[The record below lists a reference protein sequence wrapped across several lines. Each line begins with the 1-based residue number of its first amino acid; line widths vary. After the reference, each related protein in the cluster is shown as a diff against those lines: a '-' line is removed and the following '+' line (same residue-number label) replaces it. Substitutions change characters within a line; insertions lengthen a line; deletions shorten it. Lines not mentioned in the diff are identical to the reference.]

1 MRLVKFAVTHP
12 VTISMGAA
20 AAVLFGLVA
29 AGRLPMTLLPDIS
42 YPTLTIQTEYA
53 DAAPEEVEALVT
65 NEIEQSVSVVRGL
78 RAMRSS
84 SRPGWSTITLEFAW
98 ETDMDY
104 ASLDVREKI
113 DLVDLP
119 DDAESPVLLRYDPNL
134 DPILRIGLH
143 GDLDLVRLRYLADE
157 VLQKD
162 LESLDGVAS
171 VRVTGGLEEEIQVD
185 VDGARLSAL
194 GIPITR
200 VTTFLDEQNVN
211 TSGGRLRDRESE
223 FLVRAVNEFDRL
235 QDIEATVL
243 DQSDG
248 RVVKLGDV
256 ANVARGYKDR
266 DVITRVSAQ
275 ESVELAV
282 YREGDANTVAVADRV
297 QRRLAFLGER
307 LPEEV
312 STSTLFD
319 QSVFIRQA
327 ISEVRQNAVVG
338 GVLAVLVLLAF
349 LRDVRSTAIIA
360 ASIPLS
366 ILVTFVVM
374 GQLGISL
381 NIMSL
386 GGLALAVGM
395 LVDNS
400 VVVLES
406 IARKREEGEGLF
418 DAAYHGASQVGRAV
432 IASTLTTVAV
442 FLPIIFVEGVA
453 GEIFDDQAK
462 TVTSALAVSLVIA
475 LTLIPMLAAL
485 GGRATRVDGAA
496 TDLAFAESPR
506 ALPPIARPTRWIGW
520 VPFGLRHVFRFVF
533 FTVLWRFAWALRGVM
548 LGVRRAVTSLG
559 RRGGAKRAEGAR
571 PLARL
576 EARYAR
582 ALAAAL
588 DRRGLVVGTAFVAA
602 ALAAVGVLGLGREL
616 IPRFTQ
622 GEFSLEL
629 EMPAGTPQTVT
640 DRVVGDLEH
649 VLVGDPEVGVFFTK
663 VGAAA
668 DFGGDVA
675 DRKENLAQLGV
686 RLADPSDEDAE
697 RRLIERLR
705 GRLDGVDV
713 TDVRFSRPSY
723 FTFDTPVEVEVIGYD
738 LEQLGRVSEEI
749 ASRLRAIPGLRDVQ
763 SSVELGNPEVQVRF
777 DRERMALLG
786 IELTDAARLLRNQ
799 IRGQVA
805 TTYRE
810 RDRQLDV
817 RVRAAGARHA
827 RMDEIAASVV
837 SEVDGVPILLSS
849 IAEVSVGRGPSE
861 VTHVD
866 HERAAVVSADVTGRD
881 LGSVT
886 DDIRAT
892 LASMTLPPE
901 VRVTLAG
908 QNDELDESFRSLVM
922 AVLLAAFMVYL
933 VMAAQFESFLHPF
946 VIMFTVPLGLIGVV
960 AALVVTSTPVSVVVF
975 IGVILLCGIVVNNA
989 IVLIDYVNQLRA
1001 EGVSRREALV
1011 KAGRHRLR
1019 PILITSLTTIL
1030 GLLPMA
1036 LGLGEGAEIRAPMAI
1051 AVIGGLSVGAF
1062 LTLFLIPVLYD
1073 LADGLRAAIVRPARM
1088 HADAL
1093 AVDAEHV
1100 LVARA
1105 LVPEDRDLDRRRA
1118 DVDAGGE
1125 QGTCRHATTSSSC
1138 SVSAWRS
1145 AKRAAPSAPV

>member
-1 MRLVKFAVTHP
+1 MRLVNFAVTHP
-12 VTISMGAA
+12 VTISMCAA
-20 AAVLFGLVA
+20 AAVLFGFVA
-29 AGRLPMTLLPDIS
+29 AGRLPITLLPDIS
-42 YPTLTIQTEYA
+42 YPTLTIQTEFP
-53 DAAPEEVEALVT
+53 DAAPQEVEALIT

-157 VLQKD
+157 VLRKD

-185 VDGARLSAL
+185 VDGARLAAL

-235 QDIEATVL
+235 ADIESTVL
-243 DQSDG
+243 DQADG

-256 ANVARGYKDR
+256 ADVARGYKDR
-266 DVITRVSAQ
+266 DVITRVSGQ
-275 ESVELAV
+275 ESVELAI

-297 QRRLAFLGER
+297 ERRLAALAER

-312 STSTLFD
+312 TTSVLFD

-327 ISEVRQNAVVG
+327 ISEVRQNAILG
-338 GVLAVLVLLAF
+338 GILAVLVLMAF
-349 LRDVRSTAIIA
+349 LRDVRSTAIIG

-406 IARKREEGEGLF
+406 IARRREEGDDLF
-418 DAAYHGASQVGRAV
+418 EAARRGASQVGRAV
-432 IASTLTTVAV
+432 IASTLTTIAV

-485 GGRATRVDGAA
+485 GGRTERA
-496 TDLAFAESPR
+496 DLAFTEVPG
-506 ALPPIARPTRWIGW
+506 ALPPIARPRRRIGW
-520 VPFGLRHVFRFVF
+520 VPFVLRHAFRFVLF
-533 FTVLWRFAWALRGVM
+533 SCAWRVIWVVRGAALGLRRLVT
-548 LGVRRAVTSLG
+548 RRAAGGGDRRAEASRPLG
-559 RRGGAKRAEGAR
+559 RI
-571 PLARL
+571 
-576 EARYAR
+576 EAQYAR
-582 ALAAAL
+582 ALTAVL
-588 DRRGLVVGTAFVAA
+588 GRRGLVVGA
-602 ALAAVGVLGLGREL
+602 ALAAAVLATVGALGLGREL
-616 IPRFTQ
+616 IPQFTQ
-622 GEFSLEL
+622 GEFALEL
-629 EMPAGTPQTVT
+629 EMPAGTPQAVT
-640 DRVVGDLEH
+640 DRVVGDLEES
-649 VLVGDPEVGVFFTK
+649 LVGDPEIDVFFTK

-675 DRKENLAQLGV
+675 DRKENLAQIGV
-686 RLADPSDEDAE
+686 RLADPSDENAE
-697 RRLIERLR
+697 SRVIERLR
-705 GRLDGVDV
+705 GRLSDTDF

-723 FTFDTPVEVEVIGYD
+723 FTFDTPIEVEVIGYD
-738 LEQLGRVSEEI
+738 LETVGRVSEEI
-749 ASRLRAIPGLRDVQ
+749 ATRLRDVPGLRDVT

-786 IELTDAARLLRNQ
+786 IELTDAARVLRNQ
-799 IRGQVA
+799 IRGQIA

-817 RVRAAGARHA
+817 RVRSAGARHA

-837 SEVDGVPILLSS
+837 SEVEGVPILLSS

-866 HERAAVVSADVTGRD
+866 HERAAIISADVIGRD

-886 DDIRAT
+886 DDIHAA
-892 LASMTLPPE
+892 LAGMTLPPE
-901 VRVTLAG
+901 VRVALGG
-908 QNDELDESFRSLVM
+908 QNDELDESFRSLVL

-960 AALVVTSTPVSVVVF
+960 AALAVTSTSVSVVVF

-1001 EGVSRREALV
+1001 GGLPRREALV
-1011 KAGRHRLR
+1011 QAGRHRLR

-1051 AVIGGLSVGAF
+1051 AVIGGLTIGAL

-1073 LADGLRAAIVRPARM
+1073 LADGLRLGILRSVRGRSGATAA
-1088 HADAL
+1088 ADAT
-1093 AVDAEHV
+1093 
-1100 LVARA
+1100 
-1105 LVPEDRDLDRRRA
+1105 
-1118 DVDAGGE
+1118 GG
-1125 QGTCRHATTSSSC
+1125 
-1138 SVSAWRS
+1138 
-1145 AKRAAPSAPV
+1145 AA